1 MCGKGHAYGMQKNIR
16 IFIGV
21 GVAFCVVFGSV
32 SHFFYDWSGNNALIG
47 FFFPSN
53 ESVWEHLKMI
63 FVPFGLY
70 FFVGWFFFKPK
81 SYWASVGLSISVACL
96 TIVTVF
102 YLYTFLFGE
111 DILWIDIALF
121 LLAVCLGFLTF
132 YKLCQHKLALFW
144 QALGY
149 MFLFMWV
156 LLYALCTICAPNTFL
171 FFEPNIAYILKTW
184 GM

>member
-1 MCGKGHAYGMQKNIR
+1 MMIPLLIFMGTIKTR
-16 IFIGV
+16 ILIMNN
-21 GVAFCVVFGSV
+21 AKAL
-32 SHFFYDWSGNNALIG
+32 FFYNLVYI
-47 FFFPSN
+47 
-53 ESVWEHLKMI
+53 
-63 FVPFGLY
+63 

-81 SYWASVGLSISVACL
+81 LYWASVGLSISVACL

-132 YKLCQHKLALFW
+132 YKLCQHKPALFW

-149 MFLFMWV
+149 MFLFVWV
-156 LLYALCTICAPNTFL
+156 LLYALCTIYAPNTFL
-171 FFEPNIAYILKTW
+171 FF
-184 GM
+184 